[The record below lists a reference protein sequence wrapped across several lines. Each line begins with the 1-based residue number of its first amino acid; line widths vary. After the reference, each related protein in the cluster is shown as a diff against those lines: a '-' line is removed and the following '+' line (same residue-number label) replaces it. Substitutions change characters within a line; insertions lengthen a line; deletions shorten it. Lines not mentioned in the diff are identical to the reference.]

1 MDAAN
6 GDDDDDQ
13 DVVEARNAAKK
24 TPCFLIGQREVSLT
38 EVTENDLALM
48 SKEQYEEYYAATTSI
63 GGKRRF
69 L

>member
-6 GDDDDDQ
+6 RDGDDQ
-13 DVVEARNAAKK
+13 DVLEARIKK
-24 TPCFLIGQREVSLT
+24 KAPCFLIGQREIGLT

-63 GGKRRF
+63 GGKRK
-69 L
+69 LS